1 MHNAVVDLFDESD
14 KTVCTCTIEID
25 TSSKLRHLQ
34 VKPIIMWEIW

>member
-25 TSSKLRHLQ
+25 TSSKLRYLH
-34 VKPIIMWEIW
+34 VKPSTMWEIG